1 MSQEKLNLTWHTYT
15 DHLREMLHKMLSTN
29 ELTDVTL
36 VSEDN
41 IHFKAHKV
49 VLSACSPVFKS
60 IVSNNLLSHQIIFLR
75 GIQSFEVESM
85 LQFIYLGKAL
95 VYQDKM
101 NEFLNAAKILEIK
114 EVSNANK
121 EKDEIKTEKQNIE
134 ETYELP
140 TANADPLELE
150 ENAIINQKP
159 IKSNPKSLRPLNTAY
174 KCTQCER
181 HFSDRGSIRRHVKI
195 VHEGIRYPCDRC
207 DYKATQQNH
216 LQTHIKSVHD
226 GVKYPCNTPLCNY
239 MATQPGQLKLHIKSV
254 HVKVTNPSCNQC
266 NYKASKS
273 SELKQHIKI
282 VHGGSNSL

>member
-101 NEFLNAAKILEIK
+101 NEFLNAAKIL
-114 EVSNANK
+114 
-121 EKDEIKTEKQNIE
+121 
-134 ETYELP
+134 
-140 TANADPLELE
+140 
-150 ENAIINQKP
+150 
-159 IKSNPKSLRPLNTAY
+159 
-174 KCTQCER
+174 
-181 HFSDRGSIRRHVKI
+181 
-195 VHEGIRYPCDRC
+195 
-207 DYKATQQNH
+207 
-216 LQTHIKSVHD
+216 
-226 GVKYPCNTPLCNY
+226 
-239 MATQPGQLKLHIKSV
+239 
-254 HVKVTNPSCNQC
+254 
-266 NYKASKS
+266 
-273 SELKQHIKI
+273 
-282 VHGGSNSL
+282 